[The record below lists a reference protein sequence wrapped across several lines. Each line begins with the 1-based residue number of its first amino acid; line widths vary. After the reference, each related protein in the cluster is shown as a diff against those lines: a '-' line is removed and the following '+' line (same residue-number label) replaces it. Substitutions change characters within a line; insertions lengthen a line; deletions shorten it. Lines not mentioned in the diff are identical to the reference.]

1 MKKGRCIDCI
11 FFAKESRSAGKFSI
25 STKIRNN
32 PDKLKTVSENFSL
45 FCYKGCWDC
54 GVNPKLEKDIR
65 EIIEKERDKNECY
78 FFEYVEGMLFQ
89 AADDLLR
96 NNRNDLE
103 SNKTRKIAWC
113 GILISLASLVLSF
126 ISIFIKK

>member
-1 MKKGRCIDCI
+1 
-11 FFAKESRSAGKFSI
+11 
-25 STKIRNN
+25 
-32 PDKLKTVSENFSL
+32 
-45 FCYKGCWDC
+45 
-54 GVNPKLEKDIR
+54 
-65 EIIEKERDKNECY
+65 
-78 FFEYVEGMLFQ
+78 MLFQ